1 MNTAQ
6 ILSDLRA
13 ERDRISQAIAA
24 LESLGSTVT
33 PAKPAAVKAKPGV
46 RHISAAGRKRISEA
60 AKKRWAEAR
69 QAKARGARHMSSAA
83 RKRIAE
89 AMKKRWAERKRKAKA
104 A

>member
-13 ERDRISQAIAA
+13 ERNRISQAIAA
-24 LESLGSTVT
+24 LELLESSVT
-33 PAKPAAVKAKPGV
+33 PAMPAPAKAKSGV
-46 RHISAAGRKRISEA
+46 RRISAAGRKRISEA

-69 QAKARGARHMSSAA
+69 QAKANGARHMSPAA
-83 RKRIAE
+83 RKRIAD
-89 AMKKRWAERKRKAKA
+89 AMRKRWAVRKKMAKA